1 MKSFNDYTDHQIMFA
16 AYKYDFM
23 GLRKYIKLSSSQ
35 FGGGKYQELE
45 YNGSKYRFK
54 KMDNNNFYLVGK
66 DGYDCVIINFHDEVA
81 VIASMTADLEQC
93 QGFFPSK
100 HGSNL
105 LELSIKF
112 IKQNKKKFNTKQI
125 QLKDNSEKFC
135 NGEYINLSLFL
146 TLTTGHTW
154 YGKHRFKP
162 LKKSDQDIYVR
173 NYKIM
178 QKLKIKDVKFHK
190 IIKKMNKY
198 SNNKKLINK
207 FEKYVK
213 KYENELFIDVFGT
226 FFRKSKFTKRCSII
240 SSIEA
245 YLQKYTGV
253 VSLKGVTY
261 FMDI

>member
-1 MKSFNDYTDHQIMFA
+1 MKTFNDYTDHQIMFS

-23 GLRKYIKLSSSQ
+23 GLKKYIKLSSSQ

-45 YNGSKYRFK
+45 YNGSTYRFK
-54 KMDNNNFYLVGK
+54 KMDKNNFYLVGK
-66 DGYDCVIINFHDEVA
+66 DGYDCVIINFHDDVA
-81 VIASMTADLEQC
+81 VIASMTAELEQC

-154 YGKHRFKP
+154 YGKHKFKP
-162 LKKSDQDIYVR
+162 LNKTDQIAYVE

-178 QKLKIKDVKFHK
+178 QKLRIKDIKFNK

-198 SNNKKLINK
+198 SDNHKMIDK
-207 FEKYVK
+207 FEKYFK
-213 KYENELFIDVFGT
+213 KYEDELFIDVFGT
-226 FFRKSKFTKRCSII
+226 FFRKSKFKKRCILLKSLEKIFP
-240 SSIEA
+240 
-245 YLQKYTGV
+245 KYIGV
-253 VSLKGVTY
+253 VSLKGITY
-261 FMDI
+261 FMNI